1 MQTTTALRQDKPL
14 KEVNENTG
22 RSTATVRFGGSKQA
36 SSAPG
41 HAVAPGKPIIVSRGL
56 TIGYKLHRERKKL
69 TALRDISLTINRG
82 EFVVL
87 VGPSG
92 CGKTTFINAISGLVE
107 PWEGTIEVNGR
118 PVTGPGPDRAMVFQD
133 YALMPWR
140 TVESNVRMPFEF
152 QKLGLS
158 KEEMNERVRRC
169 LELVDLTGFEKSFP
183 YELSGGMK
191 QRVGIARA
199 LVTSPDILLA
209 DEPFAAIDA
218 MTRSAMQ
225 SEMERIVASTGQ
237 TVVFITHSIDEAITL
252 ADRVVVISFRPGRI
266 KEIVDIN
273 LPRPRFDYDVKA
285 LPEFGQLYDH
295 IWQLVKDEAM
305 QASRGAR

>member
-1 MQTTTALRQDKPL
+1 MAQTTLSAARDP
-14 KEVNENTG
+14 G
-22 RSTATVRFGGSKQA
+22 RA
-36 SSAPG
+36 SAPAKG
-41 HAVAPGKPIIVSRGL
+41 APVIVSQGL
-56 TIGYKLHRERKKL
+56 TIGYTLHRERKKL
-69 TALRDISLTINRG
+69 TALRDITLTVRRG

-92 CGKTTFINAISGLVE
+92 CGKTTFINAISGLVQ
-107 PWEGTIEVNGR
+107 PWEGTIEVNGK

-152 QKLGLS
+152 QSLGLS
-158 KEEMNERVRRC
+158 KDEMDERVDRF
-169 LELVDLTGFEKSFP
+169 LELVGLSAFKKSYP

-199 LVTSPDILLA
+199 LVTEPDILLA

-218 MTRSAMQ
+218 MTREAMQ
-225 SEMERIVASTGQ
+225 SELERIVSKTGQ

-252 ADRVVVISFRPGRI
+252 ADRVAVISFRPGRI

-273 LPRPRFDYDVKA
+273 LPRPRFDRDLKI
-285 LPEFGQLYDH
+285 LPEYGELYDR
-295 IWQLVKDEAM
+295 IWRLVKDEAF
-305 QASRGAR
+305 QHARGADQ

>member
-1 MQTTTALRQDKPL
+1 M
-14 KEVNENTG
+14 
-22 RSTATVRFGGSKQA
+22 RFGGSKQTA
-36 SSAPG
+36 SAPG
-41 HAVAPGKPIIVSRGL
+41 HSAAPGKPIIVSHGL

-92 CGKTTFINAISGLVE
+92 CDKTTFINAISGLVE

-158 KEEMNERVRRC
+158 KEDMNERVRRC

-225 SEMERIVASTGQ
+225 SEMERIVANTGQ

-266 KEIVDIN
+266 KEIVDVN
-273 LPRPRFDYDVKA
+273 LPRPRFDYDVKT

-295 IWQLVKDEAM
+295 IWRLVKDEAM